1 MRIFERREPQVP
13 AEVVERAGLARG
25 EKVLAACEARDGTW
39 LLGTRDALVLVPGRV
54 REGDEEVPLAPTTT
68 GAVRTIPWERVES
81 ADWDRDE
88 SRLRVS
94 EVADFGRERPVHV
107 LTVPEPGSL
116 LPMVRERVTASVLL
130 QRRVVVSGRS
140 GLTVIARRPP
150 RGPGEIT
157 WAYDF
162 DAGVDPGDPLVARAA
177 EDGLQAAQEEL
188 GSGEHST

>member
-1 MRIFERREPQVP
+1 VRNIFRRATKVP
-13 AEVVERAGLARG
+13 AEVTSRAGLARG
-25 EKVLAACEARDGTW
+25 DSVLAGAEADDGTW
-39 LLGTRDALVLVPGRV
+39 LLGTRDALVLVPGRSSE
-54 REGDEEVPLAPTTT
+54 RDEEVPLARTTP
-68 GAVRTIPWERVES
+68 GAARVIPWESVES

-94 EVADFGRERPVHV
+94 EVADFGREQPVHV

-150 RGPGEIT
+150 RGPGGVT

-162 DAGVDPGDPLVARAA
+162 DAGVDPDDPLVAQAA
-177 EDGLQAAQEEL
+177 EEGLRAAQEEL
-188 GSGEHST
+188 GSGEQST